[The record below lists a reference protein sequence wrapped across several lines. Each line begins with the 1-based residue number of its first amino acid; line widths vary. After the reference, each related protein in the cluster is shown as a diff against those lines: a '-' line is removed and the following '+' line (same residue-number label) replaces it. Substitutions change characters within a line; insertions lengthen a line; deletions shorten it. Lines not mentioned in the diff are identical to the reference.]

1 MTRLIVIL
9 VLVNVLAAVLAWLN
23 RHPVPVAE
31 PPEPVQTDSYLEDV
45 WLSLYER
52 KPA

>member
-1 MTRLIVIL
+1 MTRLVAIL
-9 VLVNVLAAVLAWLN
+9 VLLAAVLAWLN

>member
-1 MTRLIVIL
+1 MTRLVVVL
-9 VLVNVLAAVLAWLN
+9 VLLAVVLAWLN
-23 RHPVPVAE
+23 RHPVPAVE